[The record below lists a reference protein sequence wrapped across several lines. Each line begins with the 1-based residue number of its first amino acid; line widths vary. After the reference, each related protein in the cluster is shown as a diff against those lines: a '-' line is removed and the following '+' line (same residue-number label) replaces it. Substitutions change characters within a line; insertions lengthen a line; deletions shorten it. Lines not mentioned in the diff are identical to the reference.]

1 MVSIISGS
9 GFVIVQICFVLG
21 GPKLHRGMVLLLWHL
36 FLLFVVCFL

>member
-9 GFVIVQICFVLG
+9 GFVIVQICLVLG
-21 GPKLHRGMVLLLWHL
+21 NVLWLLWHL